1 MRLRDIVNVIDENI
15 DALQHQLLSIPSDPN
30 QLRLDNVFNIRK
42 SVERISGTGVF
53 DLEIIQIKEF
63 ETLLLSNTDSII
75 LPKRE
80 ATELSNSL
88 LALVNR
94 MNVFNSVVIEVLP
107 EQNENSLS
115 IRLPDTRSL
124 AELSDIFSKLDK
136 IFNQL
141 LVNERIKGGATLQNF
156 DTGSEWIEILF
167 NSVKAVYLIST
178 LAYIVIFIKRE
189 EIKNQEL
196 LEVVRNR
203 KITNDLIE
211 RLSEEMLAQSSKLI
225 DDKMSEFI
233 QEAGIDKKDN
243 EYFERYKNCVSI
255 LTELIDKGLKFFPS
269 TKSPNDIKSI
279 LPDFSKDDIKEM
291 LPEILKI
298 QSSDQEKGPENED

>member
-1 MRLRDIVNVIDENI
+1 M
-15 DALQHQLLSIPSDPN
+15 
-30 QLRLDNVFNIRK
+30 
-42 SVERISGTGVF
+42 GVF
-53 DLEIIQIKEF
+53 DSVIQQ
-63 ETLLLSNTDSII
+63 
-75 LPKRE
+75 
-80 ATELSNSL
+80 
-88 LALVNR
+88 
-94 MNVFNSVVIEVLP
+94 VLQ

-141 LVNERIKGGATLQNF
+141 LVNEKIQGEATLQNF

-167 NSVKAVYLIST
+167 DSVKAAYIIST
-178 LAYIVIFIKRE
+178 LAYIVILMKRE

-203 KITNDLIE
+203 RITNDLIE
-211 RLSEEMLAQSSKLI
+211 KLSQQTLAQSSKLI
-225 DDKMSEFI
+225 NAKMSEFI
-233 QEAGIDKKDN
+233 QEAGIDKEDN
-243 EYFERYKNCVSI
+243 EYLERYKLCVSI
-255 LTELIDKGLKFFPS
+255 LNELIDKGLKFFSS
-269 TKSPNDIKSI
+269 TKSPNAIKSV

>member
-1 MRLRDIVNVIDENI
+1 MVI
-15 DALQHQLLSIPSDPN
+15 
-30 QLRLDNVFNIRK
+30 
-42 SVERISGTGVF
+42 
-53 DLEIIQIKEF
+53 
-63 ETLLLSNTDSII
+63 
-75 LPKRE
+75 
-80 ATELSNSL
+80 
-88 LALVNR
+88 LV
-94 MNVFNSVVIEVLP
+94 
-107 EQNENSLS
+107 
-115 IRLPDTRSL
+115 
-124 AELSDIFSKLDK
+124 
-136 IFNQL
+136 
-141 LVNERIKGGATLQNF
+141 
-156 DTGSEWIEILF
+156 
-167 NSVKAVYLIST
+167 
-178 LAYIVIFIKRE
+178 KRE

>member
-1 MRLRDIVNVIDENI
+1 MEI
-15 DALQHQLLSIPSDPN
+15 SSDRN
-30 QLRLDNVFNIRK
+30 QLRLDNVFNIRE
-42 SVERISGTGVF
+42 SVERMSGTGAF
-53 DLEIIQIKEF
+53 DPEIIQIKEF
-63 ETLLLSNTDSII
+63 ETLFLSNTDSII
-75 LPKRE
+75 LPITE
-80 ATELSNSL
+80 ATELSNHINRLS
-88 LALVNR
+88 NR
-94 MNVFNSVVIEVLP
+94 MVVFNSVAKQVLP

-141 LVNERIKGGATLQNF
+141 LVNEKIKGGATLQNF

-178 LAYIVIFIKRE
+178 LAYIGIFIKRE

>member
-1 MRLRDIVNVIDENI
+1 MRLRDIVNVIDVNMNV
-15 DALQHQLLSIPSDPN
+15 LQHRLVAIASDSN
-30 QLRLDNVFNIRK
+30 QLRLDNVFNIRN
-42 SVERISGTGVF
+42 SVERISGTGAF
-53 DLEIIQIKEF
+53 DAEIIQIKKF
-63 ETLLLSNTDSII
+63 ETFLFSNTDSII
-75 LPKRE
+75 LPKHE
-80 ATELSNSL
+80 ATELSNFIIR
-88 LALVNR
+88 LANK
-94 MNVFNSVVIEVLP
+94 MGVFNSVVKQVLP

-115 IRLPDTRSL
+115 IRLPDTLRL

-141 LVNERIKGGATLQNF
+141 LVNEKIQGEATLQNF

-167 NSVKAVYLIST
+167 DSVKAVFIIST
-178 LAYIVIFIKRE
+178 LAYTAILVKRE

-211 RLSEEMLAQSSKLI
+211 RLSQEILAQSNKLI
-225 DDKMSEFI
+225 NAKMSEFI
-233 QEAGIDKKDN
+233 QEVGIDKKDN
-243 EYFERYKNCVSI
+243 EYLERYKHCVSI

-269 TKSPNDIKSI
+269 TKSPNDIKSV

-298 QSSDQEKGPENED
+298 PLKNKTK

>member
-141 LVNERIKGGATLQNF
+141 LVHKKIKGGVALQNF

-167 NSVKAVYLIST
+167 NSIKAVFIIST
-178 LAYIVIFIKRE
+178 LA
-189 EIKNQEL
+189 
-196 LEVVRNR
+196 
-203 KITNDLIE
+203 
-211 RLSEEMLAQSSKLI
+211 
-225 DDKMSEFI
+225 
-233 QEAGIDKKDN
+233 
-243 EYFERYKNCVSI
+243 
-255 LTELIDKGLKFFPS
+255 
-269 TKSPNDIKSI
+269 
-279 LPDFSKDDIKEM
+279 
-291 LPEILKI
+291 
-298 QSSDQEKGPENED
+298 

>member
-15 DALQHQLLSIPSDPN
+15 DGLDHRLAKIATDSN
-30 QLRLDNVFNIRK
+30 QLRLDNVFNIRN
-42 SVERISGTGVF
+42 SVERISGTGAF
-53 DLEIIQIKEF
+53 DSEIGQIKEF
-63 ETLLLSNTDSII
+63 ETLLFSNTDSII
-75 LPKRE
+75 LPKPE
-80 ATELSNSL
+80 ANELSNTIIR
-88 LALVNR
+88 LVNR
-94 MNVFNSVVIEVLP
+94 MGVFNSVAKQILP

-115 IRLPDTRSL
+115 IRLPDTPRL

-141 LVNERIKGGATLQNF
+141 LVNEKIQGEATLQNF

-167 NSVKAVYLIST
+167 NSVKAVFIIST
-178 LAYIVIFIKRE
+178 LAYTVILVKRE

-203 KITNDLIE
+203 RITNDLIE
-211 RLSEEMLAQSSKLI
+211 RLSQEILAQSNKLI
-225 DDKMSEFI
+225 NAKMSEFI
-233 QEAGIDKKDN
+233 QEVGIDKKDN
-243 EYFERYKNCVSI
+243 EYLERYKHCVSI

-269 TKSPNDIKSI
+269 TKSPNDIKSV

-298 QSSDQEKGPENED
+298 QLKNNTK

>member
-1 MRLRDIVNVIDENI
+1 MRLRDIGNVIDENI
-15 DALQHQLLSIPSDPN
+15 KLLQHRLLKISSDPN
-30 QLRLDNVFNIRK
+30 QLRLDNVFNIRE

-53 DLEIIQIKEF
+53 DSEIIPIKKF
-63 ETLLLSNTDSII
+63 ETLFLSSTDSIV
-75 LPKRE
+75 LLKSE
-80 ATELSNSL
+80 ATELSNHIIRLS
-88 LALVNR
+88 NR
-94 MNVFNSVVIEVLP
+94 MNVFNSVAKQVLP

-141 LVNERIKGGATLQNF
+141 LVHKKIKGGVALQNF

-167 NSVKAVYLIST
+167 NSIKAVFIIST
-178 LAYIVIFIKRE
+178 LAYMVILVKRE

>member
-1 MRLRDIVNVIDENI
+1 MRLRDIVNVIDENMNV
-15 DALQHQLLSIPSDPN
+15 LQHRLASIATDSN
-30 QLRLDNVFNIRK
+30 QLRLDNVFNIRN
-42 SVERISGTGVF
+42 SVERISGTGAF
-53 DLEIIQIKEF
+53 DSEISQIKEF

-75 LPKRE
+75 LPKPE
-80 ATELSNSL
+80 ANELSNTIIR
-88 LALVNR
+88 LANR
-94 MNVFNSVVIEVLP
+94 MGVFNSVAKQILP

-115 IRLPDTRSL
+115 IRLPDTPRL

-141 LVNERIKGGATLQNF
+141 LVNEKIQGEATLQNF

-167 NSVKAVYLIST
+167 NSVKAVFIIST
-178 LAYIVIFIKRE
+178 LAYTVILVKRE

-203 KITNDLIE
+203 RITNDLIE
-211 RLSEEMLAQSSKLI
+211 RLSQEILAQSNKLI
-225 DDKMSEFI
+225 NAKMSEFI

-243 EYFERYKNCVSI
+243 EYLERYKHCVSI

-269 TKSPNDIKSI
+269 TKSPNDIKSV

-298 QSSDQEKGPENED
+298 QLKNKTK

>member
-1 MRLRDIVNVIDENI
+1 MVI
-15 DALQHQLLSIPSDPN
+15 
-30 QLRLDNVFNIRK
+30 
-42 SVERISGTGVF
+42 
-53 DLEIIQIKEF
+53 
-63 ETLLLSNTDSII
+63 
-75 LPKRE
+75 
-80 ATELSNSL
+80 
-88 LALVNR
+88 LV
-94 MNVFNSVVIEVLP
+94 
-107 EQNENSLS
+107 
-115 IRLPDTRSL
+115 
-124 AELSDIFSKLDK
+124 
-136 IFNQL
+136 
-141 LVNERIKGGATLQNF
+141 
-156 DTGSEWIEILF
+156 
-167 NSVKAVYLIST
+167 
-178 LAYIVIFIKRE
+178 KRE

-233 QEAGIDKKDN
+233 QEAGVDKKDN